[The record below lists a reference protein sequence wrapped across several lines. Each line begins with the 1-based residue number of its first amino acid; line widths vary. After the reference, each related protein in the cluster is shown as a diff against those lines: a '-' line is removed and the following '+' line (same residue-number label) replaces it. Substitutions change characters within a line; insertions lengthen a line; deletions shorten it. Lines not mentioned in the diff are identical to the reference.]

1 MIKKI
6 LLLSLLFSALLFG
19 DKIKV
24 VTAEDYT
31 FAEVADGVKTSIE
44 EQGLIVKTTMY
55 LHKMLTRTATKD
67 NKVIYE
73 DAVAHEFCSASL
85 TREFALL
92 DGRNIANCPYA
103 ISIYQLK
110 GQKDIQIAYKVP
122 EIYSQT
128 KPEKAKQLEQKI
140 DNFLKTIIEDAL

>member
-1 MIKKI
+1 MTKKLFTLI
-6 LLLSLLFSALLFG
+6 LLLSSLLFG
-19 DKIKV
+19 DNIKV
-24 VTAEDYT
+24 VAVQDYT
-31 FAEVADGVKTSIE
+31 FAEVADGVKASIE
-44 EQGLIVKTTMY
+44 EQGLIVKATMY
-55 LHKMLTRTATKD
+55 LQKMLARTATKED
-67 NKVIYE
+67 KIIYE
-73 DAVAHEFCSASL
+73 NAVAHEFCSASL

-92 DGRNIANCPYA
+92 DARNIANCPYA